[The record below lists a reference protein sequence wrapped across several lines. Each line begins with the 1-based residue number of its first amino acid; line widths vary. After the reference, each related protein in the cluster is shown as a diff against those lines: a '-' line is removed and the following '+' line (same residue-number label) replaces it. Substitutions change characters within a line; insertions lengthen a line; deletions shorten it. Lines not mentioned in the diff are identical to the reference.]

1 MKLQSCP
8 SIRTFTQARKAPGAR
23 PSPQLAP
30 ARRAGDR
37 RRPPR
42 RHLSSA
48 ARSSGSGRLL
58 RPALYSAYPSLLCS
72 ESYQFYL
79 QFIPSLL
86 FCEEAQLEHAQRSTP
101 VPMCCLAWRSPPRPP
116 SPHAPSTTP
125 PRSSRRRPPSAH
137 ALRCRRRQQLA
148 AAGSPISARGRGSEQ
163 WSAAVEQGSEQ
174 HRANGGASGGA

>member
-1 MKLQSCP
+1 MVRSP
-8 SIRTFTQARKAPGAR
+8 RR
-23 PSPQLAP
+23 PFPQLAP
-30 ARRAGDR
+30 ARRTGDR

-48 ARSSGSGRLL
+48 ARSSSDGRLL
-58 RPALYSAYPSLLCS
+58 RPLQYSAYPSLLCS

-137 ALRCRRRQQLA
+137 ALRCRRLQQLA

-163 WSAAVEQGSEQ
+163 WSAAVEQGSEH

>member
-1 MKLQSCP
+1 MVGSP
-8 SIRTFTQARKAPGAR
+8 RR
-23 PSPQLAP
+23 PFPQLAP
-30 ARRAGDR
+30 ARRTGDR

-48 ARSSGSGRLL
+48 ARSSSGGRLL
-58 RPALYSAYPSLLCS
+58 RPLQYSAYPSLLCS
-72 ESYQFYL
+72 ESSQFCL

-101 VPMCCLAWRSPPRPP
+101 VPMCCIAWRSPPRPP

-137 ALRCRRRQQLA
+137 ALRCRRQQQLA

-163 WSAAVEQGSEQ
+163 WSAAVEQGSEH